1 MWNTIKQ
8 LGSLQVSYY
17 LDKGMRLAS
26 ENIPNPPTVE
36 FLELL
41 ADFGG
46 VKKHDDDF
54 YGSDNSIPGTPFFD
68 GGAGFITKDIID
80 LRTYFEEG
88 KVLDDIVID
97 LQRPIEIP
105 RVISMYNV
113 DPSAEIYET
122 ILITTDSNP
131 DTNSDLVTVAMLDDL
146 NPNDWFLAGFSPRRV
161 NSGAGND
168 EFEGISFPEQV
179 IMAQTRIYSH
189 DPSRNYS
196 GSTYV
201 SHSDDE
207 TLYPT
212 VYYETMGIQDS
223 VIRGYPDMVYS
234 PQLTIYRII
243 TTGYYVRSATIKDEA
258 VAAMDSVTRLYF
270 PPVQVSISGNMR
282 SGTETERIMEATNIL
297 LTQPNRPSVD
307 R

>member
-1 MWNTIKQ
+1 MYNILKQ
-8 LGSLQVSYY
+8 LGALDVSYVFA
-17 LDKGMRLAS
+17 KTERTPIAT
-26 ENIPNPPTVE
+26 PPAVE
-36 FLELL
+36 FLTNM

-46 VKKHDDDF
+46 VAKHDDDF
-54 YGSDNSIPGTPFFD
+54 FGGDNSVPNMPFFD
-68 GGAGFITKDIID
+68 GGAGFITKETID
-80 LRTYFEEG
+80 LRTFFDEG

-105 RVISMYNV
+105 RVISMYNI

-131 DTNSDLVTVAMLDDL
+131 NENSDLVTVTMLDDL

-161 NSGAGND
+161 NAGAGND
-168 EFEGISFPEQV
+168 EFEGISFPHQV

-189 DPSRNYS
+189 DPSRTYS
-196 GSTYV
+196 GTTYE

-207 TLYPT
+207 NLFPT

-223 VIRGYPDMVYS
+223 VVRGYPEMVYT
-234 PQLTIYRII
+234 PQINVYRII
-243 TTGYYVRSATIKDEA
+243 TLGYYVRTPTIVQPA
-258 VAAMDSVTRLYF
+258 VDAQAAQARFYF
-270 PPVQVSISGNMR
+270 PPVQVSISGTMR
-282 SGTETERIMEATNIL
+282 KGTETERIMESTNIL
-297 LTQPNRPSVD
+297 LAQPARPSST